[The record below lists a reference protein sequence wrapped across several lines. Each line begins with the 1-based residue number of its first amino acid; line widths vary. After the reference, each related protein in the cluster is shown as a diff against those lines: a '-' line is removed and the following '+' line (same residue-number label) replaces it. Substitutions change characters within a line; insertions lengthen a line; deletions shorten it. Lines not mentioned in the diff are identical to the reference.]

1 MLARLTNFES
11 QISLIEGTGIQFLD
25 FGFGKNIKLLSE
37 GNFLDGELT
46 KPSGVVPVPILLE
59 VDPQGNLKMPGV
71 TGARYNGIPKHFYAG
86 LDSLTS
92 FNDQWLPLP
101 FFQKRLDCSFVL
113 GPENWVRFR
122 FFRLETPDEDGNHFR
137 LTLAID
143 TTIPD
148 RQHEQSYLAPSRD
161 DIEGGKIFG
170 LVTSQE
176 IQHHFITTDWIT
188 KWVERTWSSN
198 LKNSKGQ
205 ALTPIQIEEIKE
217 EWPQIALAKYLHILS
232 ILEKEI
238 ELPNLK
244 LLKNANDQSRPVV
257 DTTLILDIGN
267 SRTCAVVLEKH
278 PDQQSDLRT
287 SYTLELRD
295 LGHSHMVYADPFE
308 SRVEFTQA
316 DFGSDALSRESGRS
330 NAFMWPTFTRVG
342 PEASRLAAR
351 RRGTEGATGLAS
363 PKRYLWDEAPF
374 PLNWHFNQP
383 NSLMVEPLANEGAL
397 LSLINES
404 GDALCEMELDDP
416 NRFPVLNPRYSRSSL
431 MTFAISEILAQT
443 LCLINSPSKRSRM
456 PNYDLARRLKRLV
469 LTLPPAMPLQEQAIL
484 RKRTQHACKLVWQ
497 SFGYLD
503 ADGNVS
509 AADAPAIPEVI
520 IRYDEATCAQV
531 VWLYSMIT
539 SQFGGSAPSM
549 FQATRRHF
557 GDVKVRQENVLR
569 VASIDIGGGTTDL
582 VIADYTLEG
591 SGTNVTIIPEQIFR
605 EGFSIAGDDILK
617 RVIQIHVIRTIEDAL
632 QIGGLKDPSVV
643 TKELFGADRANQ
655 DIQLKTLRRQATTQI
670 LAPLGLKLLSEYEN
684 LDMMASLEP
693 IKITFEE
700 CLPHKVAD
708 NVIAFINDY
717 AQQAGATN
725 FDILQCPI
733 TIDLRAIHKTIEQG
747 TEINRVLEALC
758 ELIHAHNCDVLLL
771 TGRPTR
777 LKGIV
782 STVKRLLPLPIEKI
796 IQMNGF
802 RSGSWYPFH
811 HFGCIGDPKTTAAVG
826 AMLCTISEGGL
837 PNFLFR
843 SDKLNLR
850 STTRFVGKLT
860 NDGQIPKDDVFYSDV
875 RLDDKEYELPD
886 ASFEFRG
893 TMWLGFRQLPLERWR
908 SSLIYVLD
916 YADDESRKRLHPKTP
931 LKVVLRRDA
940 GGIKKGET
948 ERFEISEVLGNDG
961 TQLNRRFLTL
971 KLQTLPD
978 DTGYW
983 LDSGHV
989 KEA

>member
-37 GNFLDGELT
+37 GNFLDGELA
-46 KPSGVVPVPILLE
+46 KPFGKVSVPILLQ
-59 VDPQGNLKMPGV
+59 VDRQGILKMPGIN
-71 TGARYNGIPKHFYAG
+71 GSQFSGIPKHFYSG

-92 FNDQWLPLP
+92 FVDQWLPLP
-101 FFQKRLDCSFVL
+101 FFQKRLDDSYVL

-122 FFRLETPDEDGNHFR
+122 LFKLETPDEDGNLFR
-137 LTLAID
+137 LTLAVD
-143 TTIPD
+143 TTIPN
-148 RQHEQSYLAPSRD
+148 RQFEQSYLAPLKE
-161 DIEGGKIFG
+161 DIEGGKVFG

-176 IQHHFITTDWIT
+176 IQHSFITIDWVS
-188 KWVERTWSSN
+188 KWIERTWSNN
-198 LKNSKGQ
+198 LKNNKGQ
-205 ALTPIQIEEIKE
+205 PLSPFQIAEIKE
-217 EWPQIALAKYLHILS
+217 DWPLIATAKYLHILA
-232 ILEKEI
+232 ILEKEVD
-238 ELPNLK
+238 LPNLK
-244 LLKNANDQSRPVV
+244 LLKNSNDQSRPVV
-257 DTTLILDIGN
+257 DSTLILDIGN

-278 PDQQSDLRT
+278 PDQQSNLRT

-295 LGHSHMVYADPFE
+295 LGHSHLVYSEPFE

-316 DFGSDALSRESGRS
+316 DFGSDALSRESGRL

-342 PEASRLAAR
+342 PEASRLASR

-383 NSLMVEPLANEGAL
+383 NSLVVEPLANEGVL

-404 GDALCEMELDDP
+404 GDALCELEQDDP

-443 LCLINSPSKRSRM
+443 LCQINSPSKRLRM

-469 LTLPPAMPLQEQAIL
+469 LTLPPAMPIQEQAIL
-484 RKRTQHACKLVWQ
+484 KKRTQHACKLVWQ
-497 SFGYLD
+497 SLGYLD
-503 ADGNVS
+503 SEGNIS
-509 AADAPAIPEVI
+509 ASDVPAIPEII

-531 VWLYSMIT
+531 VWLYSMVT

-549 FQATRRHF
+549 FQATQRHF
-557 GDVKVRQENVLR
+557 GDVNVRPSNVLR

-591 SGTNVTIIPEQIFR
+591 TGNNVTILPEQIFR

-617 RVIQIHVIRTIEDAL
+617 RVIQIHVMTSIEEGL
-632 QIGGLKDPSVV
+632 QICGLSDPTVV

-670 LAPLGLKLLSEYEN
+670 LAPLGLKLLSSYEN
-684 LDMMASLEP
+684 LEKVATLEP
-693 IKITFEE
+693 IRCTVED
-700 CLPHKVAD
+700 CLPHKISA
-708 NVIAFINDY
+708 NVISFINDF
-717 AQQAGATN
+717 ALQAGAIN
-725 FDILQCPI
+725 FDILQCFI
-733 TIDLRAIHKTIEQG
+733 SIDLRAIHKTIEHG

-758 ELIHAHNCDVLLL
+758 ELVHAHNCDVLLL

-777 LKGIV
+777 LAGIV

-796 IQMNGF
+796 IEMNGF

-850 STTRFVGKLT
+850 STTRFIGKLT
-860 NDGQIPKDDVFYSDV
+860 NDGQIPKADVFYSDV
-875 RLDDKEYELPD
+875 RLDDIDYELPD

-893 TMWLGFRQLPLERWR
+893 AMLLGFRQLPLERWR
-908 SSLIYVLD
+908 ASLIYVLD
-916 YADDESRKRLHPKTP
+916 YADEESRKRLHPKTP
-931 LKVVLRRDA
+931 LRVVLRRDA
-940 GGIKKGET
+940 GGIRKGET
-948 ERFEISEVLGNDG
+948 EKFEISEVLGNDG
-961 TQLNRRFLTL
+961 TQLNRRFLSL

-978 DTGYW
+978 DSGYW
-983 LDSGHV
+983 LDSGHL